1 MIEDHVQQKG
11 VCKKKTLNAQ
21 VCDLKLKVLFFTV
34 LQETFLKLGIS
45 IKIIQV
51 NLFFFTLKVKS

>member
-21 VCDLKLKVLFFTV
+21 TVWFRSKRFFLYCLK
-34 LQETFLKLGIS
+34 TFLKLGIM

-51 NLFFFTLKVKS
+51 NLFLFNLKVKS